1 MKNMIHHDG
10 KKIQETY
17 DLLYTLSMNAERR
30 LLLLVSVLSESLLS
44 LVSSDLMLFSF
55 LTARHSSAPYSNW
68 IFL

>member
-1 MKNMIHHDG
+1 MIHHDG

-17 DLLYTLSMNAERR
+17 DLLYTLSMNAVRR

-55 LTARHSSAPYSNW
+55 LTARHSSAPSSYW
-68 IFL
+68 FFL